1 MFLTS
6 AMRKIGRRNF
16 LKAAGGVSALA
27 VLGTTAIVRGPK
39 RSGPVRAALIGYG
52 KQGRTLQSSIAPD
65 LMDIIAICD
74 IKPLAK
80 DDTPQ
85 LQGAKWYQDW
95 RRLLQEQ
102 PVEAVLIATPPCSHA
117 EIASACLDAGK
128 HVFCETAMSI
138 DVKGYQ
144 QMTQASQKSRLVLHI
159 GYQDFYEP
167 AYWAA
172 YRNIVK
178 QGLLGEVYSVETAC
192 HTSNS
197 GRLLSEPGTMNFNP
211 LPWGYSS
218 PEQLMNWR
226 LYRRYSGGLMGESGG
241 ALVSLINWF
250 LEDVPV
256 AVQAKGG
263 TYIYRDGRDVEDHIF
278 ATLEYSKGRTA
289 TLSVIQ
295 SNGFEESYTQFMGTK
310 GTLIIDKDEALL
322 FNEEG
327 SRQAA
332 VRAAKMNASQ
342 PVIDT
347 SASRSEEASSH
358 SSLVQGTYSGQVG
371 SAEAFQ
377 RELAAFCG
385 SIRTGA
391 PLRCSPQHACDVAL
405 TCLTVNDAIQ
415 KESLLHP
422 RELQASSHSEAL
434 GMLETRNHHA

>member
-1 MFLTS
+1 MILTS

-27 VLGTTAIVRGPK
+27 ALSTAAVLRGP
-39 RSGPVRAALIGYG
+39 RRGGPVRAALIGYG
-52 KQGRTLQSSIAPD
+52 KQGRVLQSNIDPD
-65 LMDIIAICD
+65 LMNIFAICD
-74 IKPLAK
+74 IKPPAQ
-80 DDTPQ
+80 DDTAQ
-85 LQGAKWYQDW
+85 RQGVKWFQDW

-102 PVEAVLIATPPCSHA
+102 PLEAVLIATPLCTHA

-128 HVFCETAMSI
+128 HVFCETSMSM
-138 DVKGYQ
+138 DVNGCR
-144 QMTQASQKSRLVLHI
+144 QMIQASQKSRRILHI

-178 QGLLGEVYSVETAC
+178 QGLLGEVYSVEAAC

-197 GRLLSEPGTMNFNP
+197 GRLVNEPNAVSFDP

-218 PEQLMNWR
+218 PEDLLNWR
-226 LYRRYSGGLMGESGG
+226 LDRRHSNGLMGESGG
-241 ALVSLINWF
+241 ALLSLMNWF

-263 TYIYRDGRDVEDHIF
+263 TYSYKDGRDVDDHVF
-278 ATLEYSKGRTA
+278 ATLEYPNGRTA

-295 SNGFEESYTQFMGTK
+295 SNGFEASYTQFMGTN
-310 GTLIIDKDEALL
+310 GTLIIGKDEALL
-322 FNEEG
+322 FTEEG
-327 SRQAA
+327 RRQA
-332 VRAAKMNASQ
+332 VVKAAKVSGSQ

-358 SSLVQGTYSGQVG
+358 STQAQGTNAGQVG
-371 SAEAFQ
+371 AAEAFQ

-385 SIRTGA
+385 AIRTGA
-391 PLRCSPQHACDVAL
+391 SLRCSPKHARDVTV
-405 TCLTVNDAIQ
+405 TCLAVNDAIA
-415 KESLLHP
+415 KATLMRP
-422 RELQASSHSEAL
+422 RELEASSHSDAL
-434 GMLETRNHHA
+434 AMIGNQIQHA